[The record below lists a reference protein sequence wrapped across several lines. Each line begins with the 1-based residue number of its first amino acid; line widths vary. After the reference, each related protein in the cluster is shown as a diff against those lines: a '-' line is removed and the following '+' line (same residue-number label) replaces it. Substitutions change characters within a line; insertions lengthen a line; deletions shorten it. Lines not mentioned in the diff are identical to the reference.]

1 LQDWKVSRIFTQK
14 FVRNFIIKVHFK
26 SQYFIKMKPLIV
38 ILSILLLASCQSKQP
53 ADIQALQRQND
64 SLIHVNSQMTSETN
78 EYLASMNEIE
88 SNFDKVKQMENY
100 IQINKS
106 PETETPDMRTKI
118 NDDILLMTDILKKNK
133 EQITQLTHKMGR
145 SGLKIRELQKKVERL
160 NATLNEKIE
169 LIQSLSNELQIKDA
183 AIADLNKNV
192 DNLNQDVANLKNQT
206 QTQQEQISVQD
217 EKIYTGWYVFGTT
230 QELKEQKILTSGGFL
245 SSVKVLQKDFNKE
258 YFVKIDIRQVKSIP
272 LYSKKAKIMTTHPQN
287 SYSLDRPDGSY
298 VLTIKDYKEFWSVSR
313 YLVIQV
319 D

>member
-1 LQDWKVSRIFTQK
+1 
-14 FVRNFIIKVHFK
+14 
-26 SQYFIKMKPLIV
+26 MKNVLV
-38 ILSILLLASCQSKQP
+38 VVAVLLLVSCHHRQP
-53 ADIQALQRQND
+53 ADVESLQRQND
-64 SLIHVNSQMTSETN
+64 SLMQVKEKLESETN

-88 SNFDKVKQMENY
+88 ANFDKVKQMENY

-106 PETETPDMRTKI
+106 TENTNQDVRSKI

-133 EQITQLTHKMGR
+133 EQIATLTHKMGR
-145 SGLKIRELQKKVERL
+145 SAIKIREMQKSIERL
-160 NATLNEKIE
+160 NNMLNEKID

-192 DNLNQDVANLKNQT
+192 ETLNQDVANLKT
-206 QTQQEQISVQD
+206 QSQSQQEQITSQD

-230 QELKEQKILTSGGFL
+230 KELKDQRILTSGGFL
-245 SSVKVLQKDFNKE
+245 SSAKVLQKDFNKE

-272 LYSKKAKIMTTHPQN
+272 LYSKKAKILTTHPAD
-287 SYSLDRPDGSY
+287 SYSLDRPDGNY

-313 YLVIQV
+313 YLVIKV

>member
-1 LQDWKVSRIFTQK
+1 MKRGFSLIEDQDENSFVSSIRPQF
-14 FVRNFIIKVHFK
+14 RN
-26 SQYFIKMKPLIV
+26 YFLMKLLIV
-38 ILSILLLASCQSKQP
+38 VFAIAMIASCQSKQP
-53 ADIQALQRQND
+53 ADVQALQHLND
-64 SLIHVNSQMTSETN
+64 SLMHVNAQMASETN

-106 PETETPDMRTKI
+106 TENGNQDMRAKI

-133 EQITQLTHKMGR
+133 EQIATLTHKMGR
-145 SGLKIRELQKKVERL
+145 SGIKIRELQKKVERL
-160 NATLNEKIE
+160 NAMLNEKIE

-192 DNLNQDVANLKNQT
+192 DNLNQDVSNLKTQT
-206 QTQQEQISVQD
+206 QTQQEQITAQD

-230 QELKEQKILTSGGFL
+230 KELKEQKILTSGGFL
-245 SSVKVLQKDFNKE
+245 SPVKVLQKDFNKE

-272 LYSKKAKIMTTHPQN
+272 LYSKKAKILTNHPQN
-287 SYSLDRPDGSY
+287 SFSLDKPDGNY
-298 VLTIKDYKEFWSVSR
+298 ILTIKDFKEFWSVSR